1 MLCRESERLRCEVAL
16 TRNRRWGRALA
27 RAFALGATVALLAG
41 FGSASAASPEPA
53 FGLPPF
59 APPPPFVFGP
69 PPSSS
74 VTFTS
79 IPIPNGTLFMFT
91 PTVGPDGNIWFPM
104 SRPASIV
111 RVLSHPPYTVTEF
124 PLADD
129 TYPSGNPVIGP
140 DGNLWFTEQ
149 GDFESESSLAPGKIV
164 RILPHPPYTITE
176 FNTSHPQ
183 DRPRPFGL
191 VVGPDRNIYY
201 TEVCDQNDGTVNCPN
216 SSSGSVGRITPFG
229 SDAQIQA
236 SATEVVPKISTCTDE
251 MDGFAPC
258 DGPNYITLG
267 PDGNLWFVTTFAINR
282 LTVPRYELSRFPV
295 PGQSTP
301 PFPYRDYYLAFGIT
315 IGSDR
320 NIWFT
325 GGFGPAGNHIG
336 WLSPRAP
343 NNITL
348 YPVSTTNT
356 NPDPLG
362 ITTGQDGNL
371 YFAMGFNNGVGAIN
385 PFSLN
390 KEVTDYTI
398 PGSGVFV
405 HGVTAGPC
413 DNSIW
418 VTDGG
423 QTAIVRIQLPG
434 PPFPI
439 HDVAEDFGH
448 PGFLCHRD

>member
-1 MLCRESERLRCEVAL
+1 V
-16 TRNRRWGRALA
+16 RAVTQ
-27 RAFALGATVALLAG
+27 AFALGATVSLLAG
-41 FGSASAASPEPA
+41 FGSASAASPEPD
-53 FGLPPF
+53 
-59 APPPPFVFGP
+59 
-69 PPSSS
+69 SSA
-74 VTFTS
+74 TFTS
-79 IPIPNGTLFMFT
+79 IPIPGGTIFLFT

-104 SRPASIV
+104 SYPASIV

-124 PLADD
+124 PVADEYS
-129 TYPSGNPVIGP
+129 YPSGNPVIGP

-149 GDFESESSLAPGKIV
+149 GDFKNEGSLAPGKIV

-176 FNTSHPQ
+176 FNTAHPQ

-201 TEVCDQNDGTVNCPN
+201 TETCDQNDPGFINCPPGVG
-216 SSSGSVGRITPFG
+216 GSVGRITPFG

-236 SATEVVPKISTCTDE
+236 SATEVVPKVSTCTDE
-251 MDGFAPC
+251 SVAPC
-258 DGPNYITLG
+258 DSPRYITLG
-267 PDGNLWFVTTFAINR
+267 PDGNLWFAATFNIYR
-282 LTVPRYELSRFPV
+282 LTVPRYDLSRFPV

-301 PFPYRDYYLAFGIT
+301 PFPYEPFFLAFGIT
-315 IGSDR
+315 TGIDG

-336 WLSPRAP
+336 RVSPRDP
-343 NNITL
+343 NNMTL

-371 YFAMGFNNGVGAIN
+371 YFAMGFNNGVGSIN

-448 PGFLCHRD
+448 PGFRCH

>member
-1 MLCRESERLRCEVAL
+1 MFCRESERFERLRCDVAL
-16 TRNRRWGRALA
+16 TRNRRWVRAVTQAL
-27 RAFALGATVALLAG
+27 ALGATVALLAG
-41 FGSASAASPEPA
+41 FGSAFAASPEPA
-53 FGLPPF
+53 
-59 APPPPFVFGP
+59 
-69 PPSSS
+69 SSA
-74 VTFTS
+74 TFTS
-79 IPIPNGTLFMFT
+79 IPIPNGTIFLFT

-104 SRPASIV
+104 AKPASIV

-124 PLADD
+124 PLADED
-129 TYPSGNPVIGP
+129 SYPDGNMVTGP
-140 DGNLWFTEQ
+140 DGNLWFAEQ
-149 GDFESESSLAPGKIV
+149 GDSVSLAGKIG

-176 FNTSHPQ
+176 FNTAHPQ
-183 DRPRPFGL
+183 DVPRLYGL

-201 TEVCDQNDGTVNCPN
+201 TETCCSVRPDVG
-216 SSSGSVGRITPFG
+216 GSVGRITPFG
-229 SDAQIQA
+229 SDAKIQA
-236 SATEVVPKISTCTDE
+236 SVAEVVPEVSTCTPVAT
-251 MDGFAPC
+251 GTSTC
-258 DGPNYITLG
+258 DVPRYVTLG
-267 PDGNLWFVTTFAINR
+267 PDGNLWIAATFSIYR
-282 LTVPRYELSRFPV
+282 LTVPGYHLSQFPV
-295 PGQSTP
+295 PGQRTP
-301 PFPYRDYYLAFGIT
+301 PFPYSPFYLAFGIAT
-315 IGSDR
+315 GSDG

-325 GGFGPAGNHIG
+325 GGYGPAGNHIG
-336 WLSPRAP
+336 RLSPRDP
-343 NNITL
+343 NNMTL

-371 YFAMGFNNGVGAIN
+371 YFAMGFNNGVGSIN

-439 HDVAEDFGH
+439 HGVAEDFGH
-448 PGFLCHRD
+448 PGFLCH